1 MTQEASMAA
10 SVFGNI
16 VYAIVILAVGFWGA
30 KAISR
35 LLKGLMERREVD
47 QALTGFLG
55 NLVNALIVTVAVI
68 AALNQLGIAT
78 TSLVAIVGAAGLA
91 IGLALKD
98 SLGNFAA
105 GVMILIFKQFKA
117 GDLIE
122 AAGVL
127 GVVES
132 LSIFSTQL
140 KTGDNKTIFVPN
152 GKLVGDNIINY
163 STKPTRR
170 VDLVIGVSYDADLS
184 KVKKVLV
191 DILKKEDRILQ
202 DPEPTIG
209 VLELADNSVNFAVRP
224 WVNATDYWGVYFDL
238 HETIKGRFDKEG
250 IGIPY
255 PQRDVHLYQMEAKLL
270 KKLSLK
276 NDNNGPG
283 FRAIRIS
290 GKRLL

>member
-1 MTQEASMAA
+1 MTQDPSFAASMLG
-10 SVFGNI
+10 SI
-16 VYAIVILAVGFWGA
+16 VYAIIILAVGFWGA
-30 KAISR
+30 KMLAR
-35 LLKGLMERREVD
+35 LVKGLMERRELD
-47 QALTGFLG
+47 QALSGFVS
-55 NLVNALIVTVAVI
+55 NLINALVVTIAVI
-68 AALNQLGIAT
+68 AALNQLGIQT

-105 GVMILIFKQFKA
+105 GVMILLFKQFKA
-117 GDLIE
+117 GDFIE

-132 LSIFSTQL
+132 LNIFSTQL

-152 GKLVGDNIINY
+152 GKLIGDNIINY

-170 VDLVIGVSYDADLS
+170 VDMVIGVSYDADLS
-184 KVKKVLV
+184 HVKSVLV
-191 DILKKEDRILQ
+191 DILANEARVLK

-224 WVNATDYWGVYFDL
+224 WVNAADYWGVYFDL
-238 HETIKGRFDKEG
+238 HAEVKTRFDAEG

-255 PQRDVHLYQMEAKLL
+255 PQRDVHLHQVEAQNK
-270 KKLSLK
+270 
-276 NDNNGPG
+276 
-283 FRAIRIS
+283 
-290 GKRLL
+290 

>member
-1 MTQEASMAA
+1 MAA
-10 SVFGNI
+10 NMLGSI
-16 VYAIVILAVGFWGA
+16 VYAIIILAIGFWGA
-30 KAISR
+30 KLVSR
-35 LLKGLMERREVD
+35 LVKGLLERREAD
-47 QALTGFLG
+47 PALTGFVS
-55 NLVNALIVTVAVI
+55 NLVNALVVTFAVI

-105 GVMILIFKQFKA
+105 GVMILTFKQFKT

-127 GVVES
+127 GVVET
-132 LSIFSTQL
+132 LNVFSTQL
-140 KTGDNKTIFVPN
+140 KTADNKAVFVPN
-152 GKLVGDNIINY
+152 GKLIGDNIINY

-184 KVKKVLV
+184 HVKSVLE
-191 DILKKEDRILQ
+191 DILADDSRILK
-202 DPEPTIG
+202 DPAPTIG

-224 WVNATDYWGVYFDL
+224 WVAAADYWGVYFDL
-238 HETIKGRFDKEG
+238 HADVKTRFDEEA

-255 PQRDVHLYQMEAKLL
+255 PQRDVHMYQMDAPEQ
-270 KKLSLK
+270 KKSK
-276 NDNNGPG
+276 
-283 FRAIRIS
+283 
-290 GKRLL
+290 

>member
-1 MTQEASMAA
+1 MTQDPSFAA
-10 SVFGNI
+10 SILGSI
-16 VYAIVILAVGFWGA
+16 VYAIIILAVGFWGA
-30 KAISR
+30 KMLAR
-35 LLKGLMERREVD
+35 LVKGLMERRELD
-47 QALTGFLG
+47 QALTGFVG
-55 NLVNALIVTVAVI
+55 NLVKALIVTIAVI
-68 AALNQLGIAT
+68 AALNQLGIHT

-105 GVMILIFKQFKA
+105 GVMILLFRQFKA

-132 LSIFSTQL
+132 LNIFSTQL

-152 GKLVGDNIINY
+152 GKLIGDNITNY

-184 KVKKVLV
+184 HVKSVLA
-191 DILKKEDRILQ
+191 DILAREDRILK

-224 WVNATDYWGVYFDL
+224 WVNAADYWGVYFDL
-238 HETIKGRFDKEG
+238 HAEVKSRFDAEG

-255 PQRDVHLYQMEAKLL
+255 PQRDVHLYQA
-270 KKLSLK
+270 ST
-276 NDNNGPG
+276 
-283 FRAIRIS
+283 A
-290 GKRLL
+290 

>member
-1 MTQEASMAA
+1 MTQDPSFAASMLG
-10 SVFGNI
+10 SI
-16 VYAIVILAVGFWGA
+16 VYAIIILAVGFWGA
-30 KAISR
+30 KMVAR
-35 LLKGLMERREVD
+35 LVKGLMERRDLD
-47 QALTGFLG
+47 QALCGFVS
-55 NLVNALIVTVAVI
+55 NLINALVVTIAVI
-68 AALNQLGIAT
+68 AALNQLGIQT

-91 IGLALKD
+91 IGFALKD
-98 SLGNFAA
+98 SLGNLAA
-105 GVMILIFKQFKA
+105 GIMILLFKQFKA

-132 LSIFSTQL
+132 LDIFSTQL

-184 KVKKVLV
+184 HVKSVLV
-191 DILKKEDRILQ
+191 DVLAKDDRVLK

-224 WVNATDYWGVYFDL
+224 WVSAADYWGVYFDV
-238 HETIKGRFDKEG
+238 HAAVKNRFDAEG

-255 PQRDVHLYQMEAKLL
+255 PQRDVHLHQVPAPGKAT
-270 KKLSLK
+270 KKK
-276 NDNNGPG
+276 
-283 FRAIRIS
+283 
-290 GKRLL
+290 

>member
-1 MTQEASMAA
+1 MTQEV
-10 SVFGNI
+10 SVATTMLGSL
-16 VYAIVILAVGFWGA
+16 VYAIIILAVGFWGA
-30 KAISR
+30 KLVSR
-35 LLKGLMERREVD
+35 LVKGLMERREVD
-47 QALTGFLG
+47 LALTGFVG
-55 NLVNALIVTVAVI
+55 NLVNAIVVTFAVI
-68 AALNQLGIAT
+68 AAMNQLGIQT

-127 GVVES
+127 GVVET
-132 LSIFSTQL
+132 LNIFSTQL
-140 KTGDNKTIFVPN
+140 KTGDNKTIYVPN
-152 GKLVGDNIINY
+152 GKLIGDNIINY

-184 KVKKVLV
+184 HVKSVLESILA
-191 DILKKEDRILQ
+191 DEERILK
-202 DPEPTIG
+202 DPAPTIG

-224 WVNATDYWGVYFDL
+224 WVNAADYWSVYFDL
-238 HETIKGRFDKEG
+238 HANVKTRFDKEK

-255 PQRDVHLYQMEAKLL
+255 PQRDVHLHQVAAPKKASAK
-270 KKLSLK
+270 K
-276 NDNNGPG
+276 
-283 FRAIRIS
+283 
-290 GKRLL
+290 